1 MLTIRKARFGDL
13 DAIMGLVREFARK
26 ELMLPLSVGSAV
38 ERLRD
43 FWVAEGEDGVV
54 VGCAAL
60 RVTWIGLVEIRSVAV
75 RGADQKK
82 GVGRRLV
89 ETALAEARSFGAAS
103 VFVLTYAPGFFA
115 RFGFREVERDTLPQ
129 KVWQDCAKC
138 PKYPDCGEIAMAMA
152 L

>member
-1 MLTIRKARFGDL
+1 MPTIRKARFGDL

-26 ELMLPLSVGSAV
+26 ELMLPLSVGDTV

-43 FWVAEGEDGVV
+43 FWVAEGEDGKI

-60 RVTWIGLVEIRSVAV
+60 HVTWIGLMEIRSVAV
-75 RGADQKK
+75 READQKT
-82 GVGRRLV
+82 GVARRLV
-89 ETALAEARSFGAAS
+89 ETALDEARSFGASS
-103 VFVLTYAPGFFA
+103 VFVLTYVPGFFA
-115 RFGFREVERDTLPQ
+115 RFGFREVERDALPQ
-129 KVWQDCAKC
+129 KVWQDCTKC